1 MRCAGRGGDAAV
13 SDTHAHRPVAG
24 GLGGRAAAR
33 LVDVVAA
40 AAVIFGANLAVG
52 VLMVLTMSYAE
63 GPVRGIDNVLFG
75 FAAAAGVVTAHCA
88 YEVYFTVRRGATVG
102 KSMAGLRIVNSDSYG
117 PLSVA
122 AAVRRHLLLH
132 AAPPIGGAI
141 AVTQFEPTDV
151 RAWAVIAAG
160 VGCWALI
167 GASPAWDP
175 QRRGWHDRAAGSIVV
190 RADSVP
196 ADTWSPPPQPPQ
208 PPSTPPSPPARPR
221 AEPPKWGL
229 VSDYDKPPD
238 EQSGTH
244 PATCPSEHRHS
255 IANPRPSN

>member
-1 MRCAGRGGDAAV
+1 MHALPDLPYAHNVLEPTIDARTMEIHHGKHHQV
-13 SDTHAHRPVAG
+13 YVNM
-24 GLGGRAAAR
+24 LNAA
-33 LVDVVAA
+33 LD
-40 AAVIFGANLAVG
+40 GHDDLASLSVED
-52 VLMVLTMSYAE
+52 LL
-63 GPVRGIDNVLFG
+63 RGIDNVLFG